1 MRSVSVEREHR
12 QIEPGAWDQV
22 EAALGTRLPSDYKEL
37 IGDGL
42 ACVFDK
48 ELFIASPFDP
58 NPNVNLF
65 DLSAMAA
72 SALTVL
78 RQEPGFY
85 RYAVYPEAGGWL
97 CWGMDGGGGN
107 YHWDTTDAD
116 PDCWT
121 VCIEGRPLEPHIER
135 HDLNLTSY
143 LEALAAGTVKAAA
156 LAGWPGP
163 DPKIVR
169 VTPPAAS

>member
-1 MRSVSVEREHR
+1 VGRDHR
-12 QIEPGAWDQV
+12 QFTPGAWDDV
-22 EAALGTRLPSDYKEL
+22 EEALGTRLPSDYKEL

-42 ACVFDK
+42 ACVFDE

-65 DLSAMAA
+65 VLSARAA
-72 SALTVL
+72 GALTIL
-78 RQEPGFY
+78 RQEGLGSWVS
-85 RYAVYPEAGGWL
+85 AVYPEAGGWL

-116 PDCWT
+116 PDRWT
-121 VCIEGRPLEPHIER
+121 VRIEGRPLEPGFER
-135 HDLNLTSY
+135 HDLNLVAY
-143 LEALAAGTVKAAA
+143 LEALAAGSVKAAA

-163 DPKIVR
+163 DPKIRR
-169 VTPPAAS
+169 VTPRGES